1 MTDATYATVM
11 DAVFAM
17 DAYERNPD
25 DGSWSNDLGNFF
37 RILSMISSPIMS

>member
-17 DAYERNPD
+17 DAYEHNP
-25 DGSWSNDLGNFF
+25 GAGKVPEIA
-37 RILSMISSPIMS
+37 RR